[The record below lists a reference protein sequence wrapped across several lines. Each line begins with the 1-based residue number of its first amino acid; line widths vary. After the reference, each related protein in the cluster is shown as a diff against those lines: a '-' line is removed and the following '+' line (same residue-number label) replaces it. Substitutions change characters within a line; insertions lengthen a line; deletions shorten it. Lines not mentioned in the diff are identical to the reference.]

1 MAWST
6 SGSEFGSNDD
16 LYGFDGYEYEE
27 EEEEGDDDEEEED
40 EEAFK
45 VKVIEMAKE
54 RLVQLYPFQ
63 HGSEVST
70 ESESLFMVEAKTCL
84 DHVHAHEAVLEF
96 IATMP
101 DELEKQ
107 RICRMI
113 LDLFNT
119 QREQQYFPARM
130 TNKYANHVLVCI
142 IEYLFECPSEEWMGH
157 VMDIV
162 NKAHHLHLK
171 LRKID
176 HSIAQDRLK
185 KLTSKKKFAQRPGKS
200 TCDFYMDN
208 GFCRFGEDCR
218 FHHPTDRLLGP
229 AHEENRE
236 QDEATDMLFDD
247 IARCQDVLLLLE
259 NPGHE
264 GLPAEPAAS
273 ADADSPFAE
282 LVRPKNKRKA
292 RPPPP
297 RPGDEALRRG
307 LVRLGLPAGAPG
319 DQAARG
325 RARDAALR
333 LQQVRAVDYLKAL
346 AAVRF
351 AGLARRAEA
360 VELAGPERRAAPP
373 VRERPAANG
382 RHASAALREDGR
394 LLPSKVSKF
403 LLLAWRA
410 LEFSLSHTPSH
421 SQK

>member
-1 MAWST
+1 MAWSP

-16 LYGFDGYEYEE
+16 LYGEFDDYEHEGEE
-27 EEEEGDDDEEEED
+27 EDDDDDEEEED
-40 EEAFK
+40 EEASK
-45 VKVIEMAKE
+45 VEMAKE
-54 RLVQLYPFQ
+54 RLTQLYPFQ
-63 HGSEVST
+63 HGSQVST
-70 ESESLFMVEAKTCL
+70 ESESLFMAEAQNCL
-84 DHVHAHEAVLEF
+84 YDVHEHEAVLEF

-113 LDLFNT
+113 LDLFTT
-119 QREQQYFPARM
+119 QHEQQYFPARM
-130 TNKYANHVLVCI
+130 TNKYSNHVLVCI

-162 NKAHHLHLK
+162 NKARHLHLK

-176 HSIAQDRLK
+176 HCISQDRLK
-185 KLTSKKKFAQRPGKS
+185 KLTSKTKFAQRPGKP

-208 GFCRFGEDCR
+208 GFCRFGDCCR

-236 QDEATDMLFDD
+236 QDEATDMLFED

-259 NPGHE
+259 KPGPE
-264 GLPAEPAAS
+264 GLPTEPAAA

-282 LVRPKNKRKA
+282 LVRPKSKRKA
-292 RPPPP
+292 RPAPPHP
-297 RPGDEALRRG
+297 DDEALRRG
-307 LVRLGLPAGAPG
+307 LVRLGLPVPG

-325 RARDAALR
+325 RVRDAVLR
-333 LQQVRAVDYLKAL
+333 LQQARAVDYLKAL

-351 AGLARRAEA
+351 AALAYRAEA
-360 VELAGPERRAAPP
+360 VELAGLERCAAPP
-373 VRERPAANG
+373 LRDRPSDARPAANG
-382 RHASAALREDGR
+382 RPALREVGR
-394 LLPSKVSKF
+394 LLPSKVSICS
-403 LLLAWRA
+403 LPAWRVLA
-410 LEFSLSHTPSH
+410 FSLSHTPSY